1 MTTLIQKRRTSVAT
15 LSHKRRS
22 SRQRRSGSRIA
33 RAVLL
38 ISFFIL
44 VGRFAYSSVS
54 AFIHHQEKQQRIE
67 QTLTPAEQTRTTTA
81 VNQLE

>member
-1 MTTLIQKRRTSVAT
+1 MATLIHKRRPSLST

-22 SRQRRSGSRIA
+22 SRERRSGSRIA
-33 RAVLL
+33 QAILL

-54 AFIHHQEKQQRIE
+54 AFFHHQDKQQRIE
-67 QTLTPAEQTRTTTA
+67 QTLKSSP
-81 VNQLE
+81 VNPTLSFVKKE